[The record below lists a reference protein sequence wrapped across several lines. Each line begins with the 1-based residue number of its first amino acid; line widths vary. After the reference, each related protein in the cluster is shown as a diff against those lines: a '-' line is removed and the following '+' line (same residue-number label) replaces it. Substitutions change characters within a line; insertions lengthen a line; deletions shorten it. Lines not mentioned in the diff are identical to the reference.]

1 MVRGITVRPG
11 TCPVRPDIRICL
23 LTAAPNHPVGPASN
37 VLVDQHGI
45 AVRAEFEFH
54 ETGVRY
60 INIVISQ
67 CKSGFYF
74 PDVTFCLLTPANCC
88 LLSMVSAN
96 GYLWSMMSAPSVTF
110 RLWSQPNGYL
120 CPWCR
125 LHQLPLSI
133 VSPHGYLLS
142 MVSAPS
148 VTFRLWSQ
156 PHGYLLSMMSAPSVT
171 FCLST
176 SAGRL
181 PLTHLTSAQPSP
193 RLYVRSLSD
202 SNTAG
207 LRHQMRIFLRDVR
220 SFSTKPTDSTLCP
233 KLLVA
238 G

>member
-88 LLSMVSAN
+88 LLSMVSAERLPLVHDV
-96 GYLWSMMSAPSVTF
+96 GSISYLSSMVSAE
-110 RLWSQPNGYL
+110 RLPFVHGVGSISYL
-120 CPWCR
+120 
-125 LHQLPLSI
+125 LSI
-133 VSPHGYLLS
+133 VSAAWLPFVHGLGSISYLSS
-142 MVSAPS
+142 MVSAAWLPFVHDVGS
-148 VTFRLWSQ
+148 IS
-156 PHGYLLSMMSAPSVT
+156 YLLSIDLGRTVT
-171 FCLST
+171 SYPFDLS
-176 SAGRL
+176 
-181 PLTHLTSAQPSP
+181 
-193 RLYVRSLSD
+193 
-202 SNTAG
+202 
-207 LRHQMRIFLRDVR
+207 
-220 SFSTKPTDSTLCP
+220 PTVT
-233 KLLVA
+233 
-238 G
+238 